1 MRQAMTNEPI
11 KYIQG
16 RLGVDVDGVWGP
28 KTKAAFDAAVPP
40 RASVADGDDF
50 SRALAVILPFEGGWS
65 DHRSDP
71 GGATMK
77 GITLATFRD
86 WRNNPNASKEA
97 LRNIPDAEVASI
109 YEKNYWKAS
118 GADAAPWPMSLMVL
132 DCAIN
137 QGVSRAV
144 KWSQEI
150 IGVDVDGKPGEKT
163 RRALA
168 VSGRDEALKLAD
180 RREKHYRSL
189 STFPTFGRGWMNRLN
204 HMRTIARS

>member
-1 MRQAMTNEPI
+1 MDESTKKRLFDTVREI
-11 KYIQG
+11 KGSALTQE
-16 RLGVDVDGVWGP
+16 DVN
-28 KTKAAFDAAVPP
+28 AVNAVLNGETAPV
-40 RASVADGDDF
+40 SSGTDLE
-50 SRALAVILPFEGGWS
+50 RALAVILPFEGGWS
-65 DHRSDP
+65 DHREDP

-77 GITLATFRD
+77 GITLATFRA
-86 WRNNPNASKEA
+86 WRKNPNATKAE
-97 LRNIPDAEVASI
+97 LRAITDAEVAQI
-109 YEKNYWKAS
+109 YEKNYYRAS

-137 QGVSRAV
+137 QGVRRAV
-144 KWSQEI
+144 EWSQAI
-150 IGVDVDGKPGEKT
+150 IGVDVDGKPGDKT

-168 VSGRDEALKLAD
+168 VTGRDEALKLAD